1 MRRAYEHDW
10 REFNALGVPTFQ
22 CQVESGMA
30 LEPQLESPEPYALNQ
45 PPRSFYSSLTQEE
58 ARQLGARV
66 GLLCKGKAG
75 FFNDELHNLAAHSSP
90 DQHHLAV
97 FEG

>member
-1 MRRAYEHDW
+1 
-10 REFNALGVPTFQ
+10 
-22 CQVESGMA
+22 MA

-58 ARQLGARV
+58 ARRARV
-66 GLLCKGKAG
+66 VLCKGKAG
-75 FFNDELHNLAAHSSP
+75 FFNDELHNLAAQSSP